1 MRKKLLIGVFGI
13 AFALIVFS
21 GSVSLKL
28 YRINEKLTT
37 LAGYSD
43 RVDVAKDLQFRI
55 SNVWQFCTDASLTQ
69 DMSALT
75 KDAADNYKLAIDDI
89 VKLQDFYADR
99 PEVLQQLNEVKTA
112 LDEQLTIGKEMIG
125 QYAAGKA
132 EGDAVMKKFDMQGDK
147 IIRLTDDI
155 LKANHTASIEY
166 RDALQHGVS
175 SDVTLI
181 ILFSIMLI
189 AGVTMYI
196 SYISRYISQF
206 TEKMLTVIKHIERGV
221 FAYRINDIHYDDD
234 LGEISWALNNMLDQ
248 FEAFLKELVT
258 SIHYSSIKKYFRK
271 PISTGLHGA
280 FIEAVAE
287 VKASLDLQEK
297 TTRDIEDQQTYLSA
311 SVNTM
316 LGEMDK
322 FADGDLTVH
331 LEAGREDEIGTLYQ
345 GFNRSVEKI
354 RSMIT
359 QVYEAVDATASASAE
374 ISSSTEEMAAG
385 AQEQTRQAME
395 VTGAVEEM
403 TQSIQTTT
411 ANVDRAASMSK
422 KSGEQA
428 KVGGKVVEETVAG
441 MNRIADVVKQSAA
454 TVQALGASS
463 DQIGEI
469 AQVIDDIADQTNLLA
484 LNAAIE
490 AARAGEQGRGFAV
503 VADEVRKLAERT
515 SKATK
520 EISAMIQKIQTDTAL
535 AVDAMTRGNEEVENG
550 KRLSSRAGESL
561 NEIIMGT
568 NEVVKVIGEIAE
580 ASAEEEKMSRSIN
593 SNIESINNVT
603 RETATGTHEIA
614 KAAEDLNQLTNSLHH
629 LVTQFRLTDDETNV
643 QKISAPAHQKHVKA
657 IGRHR

>member
-1 MRKKLLIGVFGI
+1 MKNLFIRYNNFPVRKKLTIGLVAIALALVVF
-13 AFALIVFS
+13 A
-21 GSVSLKL
+21 GSVSVTL
-28 YRINEKLTT
+28 YRINDKIDT
-37 LAGYSD
+37 LVASSD
-43 RVDVAKDLQFRI
+43 R
-55 SNVWQFCTDASLTQ
+55 
-69 DMSALT
+69 
-75 KDAADNYKLAIDDI
+75 
-89 VKLQDFYADR
+89 
-99 PEVLQQLNEVKTA
+99 
-112 LDEQLTIGKEMIG
+112 
-125 QYAAGKA
+125 
-132 EGDAVMKKFDMQGDK
+132 
-147 IIRLTDDI
+147 
-155 LKANHTASIEY
+155 ASIAKEIQ
-166 RDALQHGVS
+166 RDVS
-175 SDVTLI
+175 TDVTLVVI
-181 ILFSIMLI
+181 FSILLI
-189 AGVTMYI
+189 GGIIFFI

-206 TEKMLTVIKHIERGV
+206 TAKMLSVIKHIEHGV
-221 FAYRINDIHYDDD
+221 FAYRINDIHYNDDI
-234 LGEISWALNNMLDQ
+234 GEISWALNNMLDQ
-248 FEAFLKELVT
+248 FEAFLKEIVT
-258 SIHYSSIKKYFRK
+258 SIHYSSNKKYFRK

-280 FIEAVAE
+280 FIEAVGE
-287 VKASLDLQEK
+287 VRTSLDLQES
-297 TTRDIEDQQTYLSA
+297 TTKEIEEQQAYLST

-316 LGEMDK
+316 LSEMDK

-331 LEAGREDEIGTLYQ
+331 MQQQRDDEIGTLYN

-385 AQEQTRQAME
+385 AQEQTRQATE
-395 VTGAVEEM
+395 VTAAVEEM

-520 EISAMIQKIQTDTAL
+520 EISTMIKKIQTDTAL
-535 AVDAMTRGNEEVENG
+535 AVDAMNRGNEEVENG
-550 KRLSSRAGESL
+550 KRLSARAGESL
-561 NEIIMGT
+561 NEIISGT

-614 KAAEDLNQLTNSLHH
+614 KAAEDLNHLTNSLHQ
-629 LVTQFRLTDDETNV
+629 LVTQFRLNGDGESTHSP
-643 QKISAPAHQKHVKA
+643 KIASVRHTKPVKA
-657 IGRHR
+657 IAGRW